1 VSSALVFLL
10 AALGAAA
17 AGSSILW
24 YLSGRSRAQQ
34 PDYQAQLRAIAPRS
48 GHGPVEQPSGIVP
61 LDAISDE
68 EL

>member
-1 VSSALVFLL
+1 MSSAVVFLMV
-10 AALGAAA
+10 ALGAAA

-24 YLSGRSRAQQ
+24 YLSGRHRAQQ
-34 PDYQAQLRAIAPRS
+34 PDYQTQLRAIAPRS